1 MRPAANGLFGRNS
14 YKLQEFC
21 HLPHFMVLPRRGA
34 GVAPPRNV
42 GKAPEDRQRNQ
53 VVPPGRGRF
62 PVSTV
67 ANKKPDSG
75 IRSVESGTRI
85 AESGART
92 AEPASLVISVEKRG
106 TRNLIVSIR
115 GSTVGVLVALA
126 ILAAAAWLLIR

>member
-1 MRPAANGLFGRNS
+1 M
-14 YKLQEFC
+14 
-21 HLPHFMVLPRRGA
+21 
-34 GVAPPRNV
+34 
-42 GKAPEDRQRNQ
+42 
-53 VVPPGRGRF
+53 
-62 PVSTV
+62 STV

-126 ILAAAAWLLIR
+126 ILAAAAWLLFR